1 MHPLVSA
8 WFSFPTKGTMMLPL
22 HNKFT
27 GLRYFNSSLILS
39 LSHHCDMENQWKRP
53 KHKYIKVNVKG
64 GLDVSQCLASVSAVM
79 RNEYGRY
86 IDSYKGII
94 GFTTPIV
101 AELYAIL
108 YGMDLAWGVHD
119 RIIIESDSSEAIDLV
134 NGVQGDSALGYELKI
149 IDMWKAKK
157 EWTVE
162 FTLANKYQN
171 EEARA
176 VTVLALEEASVGVFD
191 TEEPLR
197 NMWKIL
203 QDAKME

>member
-1 MHPLVSA
+1 
-8 WFSFPTKGTMMLPL
+8 
-22 HNKFT
+22 
-27 GLRYFNSSLILS
+27 
-39 LSHHCDMENQWKRP
+39 METQWKRP

-64 GLDVSQCLASVSAVM
+64 RLDVGQCLASVSAVM
-79 RNEYGRY
+79 RNEYGIY
-86 IDSYKGII
+86 IDSCKGII

-119 RIIIESDSSEAIDLV
+119 KIIIESDSSEAIDLV

-162 FTLANKYQN
+162 FALADKHQNK
-171 EEARA
+171 EARA
-176 VTVLALEEASVGVFD
+176 VTVLALQEASLGVFD
-191 TEEPLR
+191 SKEPLR
-197 NMWKIL
+197 NMRKIL

>member
-1 MHPLVSA
+1 
-8 WFSFPTKGTMMLPL
+8 
-22 HNKFT
+22 
-27 GLRYFNSSLILS
+27 
-39 LSHHCDMENQWKRP
+39 MENKWKRP

-64 GLDVSQCLASVSAVM
+64 GLDVNQCLTSVSAVM

-86 IDSYKGII
+86 IDSCKGII

-149 IDMWKAKK
+149 IDMWSAKK
-157 EWTVE
+157 EWKVE
-162 FTLANKYQN
+162 FTLADKNEN

-176 VTVLALEEASVGVFD
+176 VTVLALEEASLGVFD

-197 NMWKIL
+197 NMRKIL
-203 QDAKME
+203 RDAKME